1 MNINVNISDK
11 QIREVIN
18 KLTSI
23 KNKISDEVNIEIAA
37 AAEEIVTLA
46 KQKAPEFIAPQ
57 IYSKKIDYL
66 NYAVRSDFIY
76 SAYFE
81 FGTGRFFRDY
91 RSQLTPEWI
100 IIANQFYVNGLGRL
114 DKIPYLY
121 PSFNEVRPK
130 LFKRIIDLFKE
141 IK

>member
-1 MNINVNISDK
+1 MNININISDK
-11 QIREVIN
+11 QLKEVIN
-18 KLTSI
+18 KLTSL
-23 KNKISDEVNIEIAA
+23 KNKISDEVNMEIAA
-37 AAEEIVTLA
+37 AAEDIVTLA

-66 NYAVRSDFIY
+66 NYAIRSDFIY

-81 FGTGRFFRDY
+81 FGTGDFFKRY
-91 RSQLTPEWI
+91 RSELTPEWI
-100 IIANQFYVNGLGRL
+100 IIASKFYVNGLGRL
-114 DKIPYLY
+114 DKRPYLY